1 MRKVLA
7 IMFMIL
13 CGFAF
18 VGSGIVLLSGCSSSQ
33 SETGGVGRILPKM
46 RQLKLQVMKRKMKI
60 VLTIATKIKKMKK

>member
-7 IMFMIL
+7 IMLMIL

-33 SETGGVGRILPKM
+33 TENGGGGIL
-46 RQLKLQVMKRKMKI
+46 RLRKMK
-60 VLTIATKIKKMKK
+60 KN

>member
-7 IMFMIL
+7 IMLMIL

-33 SETGGVGRILPKM
+33 TENGGGGILC
-46 RQLKLQVMKRKMKI
+46 LRKMK
-60 VLTIATKIKKMKK
+60 KK